1 MTNNITSESSKKN
14 FESMKVQI
22 EQMKKRLGEL
32 DRVLNV
38 QTKAIDLIDQ
48 GTNSLAREANQ
59 SKNETSVEAIMKNVF
74 SKKTLPKILQKNQG
88 L

>member
-1 MTNNITSESSKKN
+1 MNNNITSESSQKN
-14 FESMKVQI
+14 FESMKMQI

-38 QTKAIDLIDQ
+38 QTKAIDLLDEN
-48 GTNSLAREANQ
+48 TSSLAREANQ